1 MPPRGANKILDEY
14 IHIDYFK
21 FIGLACLSLT
31 TWVLCKSRPAPLKGF
46 FTDTLVLWILSMVPE
61 LPKSPSFIMNKQ
73 MTKDKVRFGIP
84 KGILK
89 FQDRNVSI
97 SDMLLLAC
105 RDTLLEAKVPI
116 TIENCPSQA
125 HLMALAY
132 NLGRPEEYQVYT
144 AEVPTE

>member
-1 MPPRGANKILDEY
+1 
-14 IHIDYFK
+14 
-21 FIGLACLSLT
+21 
-31 TWVLCKSRPAPLKGF
+31 
-46 FTDTLVLWILSMVPE
+46 MVPE

-84 KGILK
+84 KGVLK
-89 FQDRNVSI
+89 FQGKDVPI

-132 NLGRPEEYQVYT
+132 NWGRAEEHKVYT
-144 AEVPTE
+144 AEVPTD